1 MVTTAERTETLASA
15 IRKLAGEKN
24 ALILAHNYQR
34 EEVQAVADYT
44 GDSLELARA
53 AADTSA
59 QIIVFCGVHFMAESA
74 AILNPEKKV
83 LLPDPT
89 AGCPMADMAEAGDL
103 AAMRERHP
111 DAAVVTYINSS
122 AEVKALSDVCCT
134 SANATRIVQRVDAR
148 RVIFV
153 PDRNLGMWVQRFTDK
168 EIIQWKGF
176 CPTHERFSAEDL
188 AEAKRANPDAL
199 VMVHPECRP
208 EVIDMADEVLSTGQ
222 MVKFVRE
229 TDRAQI
235 IVGTEEGMIHKLR
248 SIAPGIEYILPSKAL
263 VCPNMK
269 KTTLEKVHAAL
280 VNEEP
285 VVTVDPEV
293 REKSLGC
300 LRRMLELS
308 G

>member
-59 QIIVFCGVHFMAESA
+59 DIIVFCGVHFMAESA

-134 SANATRIVQRVDAR
+134 SANATRIVQRLDAR

>member
-134 SANATRIVQRVDAR
+134 SANATRIVQRLDAR

-248 SIAPGIEYILPSKAL
+248 SVAPGIEYILPSKAL

-280 VNEEP
+280 ANEEP
-285 VVTVDPEV
+285 VVSVSSDV

-308 G
+308 N

>member
-280 VNEEP
+280 ANEEP
-285 VVTVDPEV
+285 VVSVSSDV

-308 G
+308 N

>member
-134 SANATRIVQRVDAR
+134 SANATRIVQRLDAR

>member
-1 MVTTAERTETLASA
+1 MVMTAERTETLAAA

-83 LLPDPT
+83 LIPDPT
-89 AGCPMADMAEAGDL
+89 AGCPMADMASPEDL
-103 AAMRERHP
+103 VAMRGMYP
-111 DAAVVTYINSS
+111 DAMVVTYINSS

-134 SANATRIVQRVDAR
+134 SANAVRIVQRVDAR

-153 PDRNLGMWVQRFTDK
+153 PDRNLGRWVQRFTDK

-188 AEAKRANPDAL
+188 TEAKRANPDAL

-229 TDRAQI
+229 TDRARI

-248 SIAPGIEYILPSKAL
+248 SVAPGIEYILPSKAL

-280 VNEEP
+280 ANEEP
-285 VVTVDPEV
+285 VVSVSSDV

-308 G
+308 N

>member
-1 MVTTAERTETLASA
+1 MVMTAERTETLAAA
-15 IRKLAGEKN
+15 IRKLAGDKN

-34 EEVQAVADYT
+34 EEVQAVADHT
-44 GDSLELARA
+44 GDSLELARI
-53 AADTSA
+53 AADNA
-59 QIIVFCGVHFMAESA
+59 AEIIVFCGVHFMAESA
-74 AILNPEKKV
+74 AILSPEKKV
-83 LLPDPT
+83 LIPDPT
-89 AGCPMADMAEAGDL
+89 AGCPMADMASPEDL
-103 AAMRERHP
+103 VAMRGMYP
-111 DAAVVTYINSS
+111 DAMVVTYINSS

-134 SANATRIVQRVDAR
+134 SANAVTIVQRVDAR

-153 PDRNLGMWVQRFTDK
+153 PDRNLGRWVQRFTDK

-188 AEAKRANPDAL
+188 AEAKRANPGAL

-229 TDRAQI
+229 TDRARI

-248 SIAPGIEYILPSKAL
+248 SVAPGIEYILPSKAL

-280 VNEEP
+280 ANEEP
-285 VVTVDPEV
+285 VVSVSSDV

-308 G
+308 N